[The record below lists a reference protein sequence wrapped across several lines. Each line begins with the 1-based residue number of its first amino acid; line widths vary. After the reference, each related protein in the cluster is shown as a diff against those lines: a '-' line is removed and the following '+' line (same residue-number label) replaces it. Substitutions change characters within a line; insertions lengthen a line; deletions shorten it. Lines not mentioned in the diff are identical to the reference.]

1 VLISV
6 TELLATGIMSPMAS
20 RVGIDLTS
28 VSDVQDAIAAHGD
41 RYLSRVYTPQELQ
54 DCAGDPA
61 RLAGRFA
68 AKEAA
73 IKVLRPG
80 QETALPWS
88 DIEVVRQPGGH
99 VELRLGG
106 LAAERASHEGL
117 EGFAVSLSHEGNTA
131 CAVVLAEGKG
141 SSCR

>member
-1 VLISV
+1 
-6 TELLATGIMSPMAS
+6 MALPAGM

-28 VSDVQDAIAAHGD
+28 VSGVRDAVAAHGD
-41 RYLSRVYTPQELQ
+41 RYLTRVYTSRELL
-54 DCAGDPA
+54 DCGGDPA

-73 IKVLRPG
+73 IKVLRPR
-80 QETALPWS
+80 QDTALPWS
-88 DIEVVRQPGGH
+88 DIEVLRQPGGH

-106 LAAERASHEGL
+106 SAALRAEQEGLAAFS
-117 EGFAVSLSHEGNTA
+117 VSLSHEGDAA

-141 SSCR
+141 

>member
-1 VLISV
+1 
-6 TELLATGIMSPMAS
+6 MAH

-28 VSDVQDAIAAHGD
+28 VSGVREAVAAHGE
-41 RYLSRVYTPQELQ
+41 RYLTRVYTPRELL

-80 QETALPWS
+80 HGTALPWS
-88 DIEVVRQPGGH
+88 DIEVLRQPAGH
-99 VELRLGG
+99 VELH
-106 LAAERASHEGL
+106 LAGRAASQAALEGL
-117 EGFAVSLSHEGNTA
+117 TGFAVSLSHEGDAA
-131 CAVVLAEGKG
+131 CAVVLAEGT
-141 SSCR
+141 